1 MNVLVFKQAFRSPF
15 LEYTVERQRNSII
28 RDFYSRPIIGLIL
41 SIFLTLAALYQL
53 EIVLIWVSRGRQVFE
68 FPFFLWSTSVWIA
81 RDIWYGVLVI
91 GWAIGIWS
99 GFKLGESKDYER
111 LLEQPGDITIL
122 RELIETQ
129 KKTLQRNLN

>member
-1 MNVLVFKQAFRSPF
+1 MEK
-15 LEYTVERQRNSII
+15 QRNSII
-28 RDFYSRPIIGLIL
+28 SEFYSRSIIGALFSIFLIL
-41 SIFLTLAALYQL
+41 SALYQL

-99 GFKLGESKDYER
+99 GFKLGEVKEFETLRETPEDAA
-111 LLEQPGDITIL
+111 IL
-122 RELIETQ
+122 REIIDSYKKETVAHDSS
-129 KKTLQRNLN
+129 

>member
-1 MNVLVFKQAFRSPF
+1 MEK
-15 LEYTVERQRNSII
+15 QRNNII
-28 RDFYSRPIIGLIL
+28 RDFYSNSIIGAIL
-41 SIFLTLAALYQL
+41 SVFLILAALYQL

-99 GFKLGESKDYER
+99 GFKLGEVKEFET
-111 LLEQPGDITIL
+111 LLETPEDATIL
-122 RELIETQ
+122 REIIESY
-129 KKTLQRNLN
+129 KKETSKKNSNQT

>member
-1 MNVLVFKQAFRSPF
+1 MEK
-15 LEYTVERQRNSII
+15 QRNNII
-28 RDFYSRPIIGLIL
+28 RDFYSKSIIGAIL
-41 SIFLTLAALYQL
+41 SVFLILAALYQL

-99 GFKLGESKDYER
+99 GFKLGEVKEFET
-111 LLEQPGDITIL
+111 LLETPEDATIL
-122 RELIETQ
+122 REIIESY
-129 KKTLQRNLN
+129 KKETSKKNSNQT